1 MHWIDT
7 RGMRIQRMEL
17 AAHPSPAKSA
27 CRAEQSRPRAHVRRF
42 PCISLCETGSPRLP
56 GSCGRCYCC
65 IHHSWPKTLGP
76 DLSTT
81 ALQKLVAAS
90 CFFCTLLANIFITLT
105 KFKDILVCLEINQF
119 ICSPVLHC
127 SCVWL
132 HVRRKVYLLT
142 VIAYSTTTKYKLKL
156 ITKVYSSWIS
166 QGSKLTR

>member
-1 MHWIDT
+1 MHRIDT

-56 GSCGRCYCC
+56 GSWGRCYCC

-76 DLSTT
+76 ELSTT

-90 CFFCTLLANIFITLT
+90 CFFCTLLANIFITLS
-105 KFKDILVCLEINQF
+105 KLKDILVCLEINLYQF

-127 SCVWL
+127 ICAWL

-142 VIAYSTTTKYKLKL
+142 VLCTVRPQNTS
-156 ITKVYSSWIS
+156 
-166 QGSKLTR
+166 